1 MSRLELTGRL
11 MRRWFTSIP
20 FFILLG
26 LLLGG
31 LVSISVVPRP
41 DIAVITI
48 SGPILTQTAADDILA
63 ELRSARDDSSIK
75 AIVLQIDSPGGS
87 ASTIEPIYLDILQL
101 RQHKPVVAYIGA
113 RGASGGYYIAVASN
127 FIYAGPSSSIG
138 SIGVIGVLPTP
149 ERPDEN
155 ILTTGPFKASGGS
168 RRKAVSE
175 IATLKQQFIEAVI
188 TQRGDRLTLSASE
201 LSRAEVYTGTEGLR
215 YGLIDDIGTR
225 TSAIQKAAQL
235 AHLRRYGIAE
245 HLTQPLDS
253 SGLEEL
259 KSRTNT
265 VPTYYYLYFEQE

>member
-1 MSRLELTGRL
+1 MSRLGLTGRL

-31 LVSISVVPRP
+31 LVSIPVMPRP

-48 SGPILTQTAADDILA
+48 SGPILEQTAADDILA
-63 ELRSARDDSSIK
+63 ELRSVRDDGSIK
-75 AIVLQIDSPGGS
+75 AVVLQIDSPGGS
-87 ASTIEPIYLDILQL
+87 ASAIEPIYLDILQL

-127 FIYAGPSSSIG
+127 FIYAGPSSSVG
-138 SIGVIGVLPTP
+138 SIGVIGVLPFP
-149 ERPDEN
+149 EEPDED

-188 TQRGDRLTLSASE
+188 TQRGERLKLSASE
-201 LSRAEVYTGTEGLR
+201 LSRAEVYTGTESLR

-225 TSAIQKAAQL
+225 TAAIQKAAQL

-245 HLTQPLDS
+245 HLTQYLDS
-253 SGLEEL
+253 SVLEGL

>member
-1 MSRLELTGRL
+1 MSSTDLGGRL
-11 MRRWFTSIP
+11 MRRWFTSIH

-31 LVSISVVPRP
+31 LVSIPVVPRP

-87 ASTIEPIYLDILQL
+87 ASAIEPIYLDILQL

-127 FIYAGPSSSIG
+127 FIYAGPSSSVG

-149 ERPDEN
+149 EKPDEN
-155 ILTTGPFKASGGS
+155 ILTTGPFKTSGGS

-175 IATLKQQFIEAVI
+175 IATLQQQFIKAGI
-188 TQRGDRLTLSASE
+188 TQSGDRFKLSAPE
-201 LSRAEVYTGTEGLR
+201 LSRAAIYNGSEGLM
-215 YGLIDDIGTR
+215 
-225 TSAIQKAAQL
+225 
-235 AHLRRYGIAE
+235 
-245 HLTQPLDS
+245 
-253 SGLEEL
+253 
-259 KSRTNT
+259 
-265 VPTYYYLYFEQE
+265 